1 MDDSEASLLSEDAID
16 ETEKELKN
24 NLPPWESA
32 SISQRFLI
40 ILMKLIIFIPLF
52 TVLGLIFGL
61 FILYTIFYIYPIC
74 NHQMENLPEVYFFHS
89 DSEQRSACIRA
100 CILLSLLLLLVTCT
114 LISLFKASVTD
125 PGKIPDT
132 AEWEIVIEDF
142 SESSSEN
149 FTTEKRK
156 DGLLRTCKYCLVK
169 KPDRCHHCKQCDR
182 CNLKMDHHCNWI
194 INCVGNNNYKFFFL
208 TIFYSALSLG
218 LFVGSFWESVVI
230 YLLNPEVPTSIS
242 LFLMTSYSL
251 TVLLTIGIFFF
262 LGFHF
267 WLISENFTTIEY
279 CEKKRARVEKFNN
292 SPYSSGVL
300 NNFKEALGENPWMW
314 FVPCSS
320 YHPVCNGLFFNS
332 KVKN

>member
-1 MDDSEASLLSEDAID
+1 MDDSEASLISEDAID
-16 ETEKELKN
+16 ETEKELKH
-24 NLPPWESA
+24 NLPPWDKA
-32 SISQRFLI
+32 SCSEKFLI
-40 ILMKLIIFIPLF
+40 FLMKFLIFIPLF

-61 FILYTIFYIYPIC
+61 CILYIVFYIYPIC
-74 NHQMENLPEVYFFHS
+74 MKKSDLPEVYFYHS

-100 CILLSLLLLLVTCT
+100 CVLLCLMILLVVNI

-125 PGKIPDT
+125 PGGIPET

-194 INCVGNNNYKFFFL
+194 INCVGNNNYKYFFL
-208 TIFYSALSLG
+208 TIFYSALALA

-230 YLLNPEVPTSIS
+230 YLLDPEVPHGIS
-242 LFLMTSYSL
+242 LFIVTCYSL
-251 TVLLTIGIFFF
+251 TVLLSIGIFFF

-267 WLISENFTTIEY
+267 WLITENFTTIEY
-279 CEKKRARVEKFNN
+279 CEKKRARVEKFNK
-292 SPYSSGVL
+292 SPYSSGAL
-300 NNFKEALGENPWMW
+300 GNFKEALGESPWLW
-314 FVPCSS
+314 FVPCSG
-320 YHPVCNGLFFNS
+320 YRPVCNGLYFNS
-332 KVKN
+332 KNKN